1 MSDKRKTGFCKIISI
16 PFLNMIIVMRIYLSI
31 LAFASLF
38 FQITPLHAEHIRSD
52 GMGGYYTPNGH
63 IRSDGM
69 GGYYTPNG
77 HIRSDGMGGYYM
89 P

>member
-31 LAFASLF
+31 FAFASLF
-38 FQITPLHAEHIRSD
+38 FQVTALHAEHIRSD
-52 GMGGYYTPNGH
+52 GMGGYYTP
-63 IRSDGM
+63 D
-69 GGYYTPNG
+69 G